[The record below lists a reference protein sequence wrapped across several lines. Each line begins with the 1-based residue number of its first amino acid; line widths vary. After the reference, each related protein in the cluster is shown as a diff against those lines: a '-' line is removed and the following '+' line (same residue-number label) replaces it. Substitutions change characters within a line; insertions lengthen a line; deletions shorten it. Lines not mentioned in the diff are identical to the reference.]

1 VTYFYRFLRSDDN
14 GTIKS
19 ELRNPVT
26 FYIESEC
33 SNKADFSWNT
43 PVVNLKAQGETPQL
57 LFGASSIKDS
67 VEVLKFWG
75 CYGRVLSRFN
85 VNSLPGAV
93 MHTDQQINST
103 FSKYLLAPLNANKL
117 IIPDTDI
124 EVLSDKGW
132 VSKEHAENIKK
143 DILAN
148 ITKSDYEKLI
158 QAQKN

>member
-14 GTIKS
+14 GTLKS

-33 SNKADFSWNT
+33 SIKADFSWNT
-43 PVVNLKAQGETPQL
+43 PVLNMKTQGETPQL
-57 LFGASSIKDS
+57 LFGASSINES
-67 VEVLKFWG
+67 VEVLKFWD

-85 VNSLPGAV
+85 VNNLPSVV
-93 MHTDQQINST
+93 MHTDQQINSK
-103 FSKYLLAPLNANKL
+103 FSKYLLAPLNVNKL
-117 IIPDTDI
+117 IIPDTEV
-124 EVLSDKGW
+124 EVLSYKGW
-132 VSKEHAENIKK
+132 VSKEHAKNIKK
-143 DILAN
+143 DMLAN